1 MKKFLFFTLF
11 LSLST
16 VIIGQTILDVPMCK
30 QQKSLWCWAASA
42 EMIDKFHNR
51 DVTASG
57 GTLSTQ
63 CEIVDFFLD
72 GLHGSAP
79 KYDIHIN
86 PNEFPL
92 SVSSEC
98 CGTCLCDDRRTPGNF
113 PIPYFYPSY
122 FFNST
127 YSSVFLK
134 LGYYNTRVNDLV
146 FSDIVKEINY
156 CMPLVLGLEYGSKA
170 GGDIGSG
177 NHIVVISG
185 YEETSEH
192 QQILHIND
200 PMNLVENS
208 CEIAPISMINLSTI
222 GDDEAVSKI
231 DYLLAGI
238 RPRNKRLCDSC
249 VFKSGD
255 PFTSRDP
262 QLSVSPLQ
270 LKTFKEDLSY
280 EGLIRK
286 LANEKNYIKIPVNHM
301 RLVTSR
307 NIFIHKNYGKT
318 DFVIKRDTD
327 FYYFNEQKNNILTKQ
342 LIKKELKV
350 TQVKTG
356 RYPIVFSIQVGNK
369 LIPVNLQE
377 DRDIEFQL
385 FRAYSPLYKE
395 YYYVKKDKAE
405 YFFDPKDFEISPGN
419 KIDKPIVPLNSKVLK
434 KELKQNDY
442 LNPKKLNIQSQ
453 LEEVRS
459 KVFNK

>member
-1 MKKFLFFTLF
+1 MKKFIFFTLF

-16 VIIGQTILDVPMCK
+16 MIIGQTILDVPMCK

-51 DVTASG
+51 DITTSG

-63 CEIVDFFLD
+63 CQIVDFFLD

-79 KYDIHIN
+79 RYGIDTDD
-86 PNEFPL
+86 FPL

-98 CGTCLCDDRRTPGNF
+98 CGTCLCDDSGTPGNF
-113 PIPYFYPSY
+113 TIPYFYPSY

-127 YSSVFLK
+127 YSSVFHK
-134 LGYYNTRVNDLV
+134 LGYYNTMLKELV

-156 CMPLVLGLEYGSKA
+156 CMPLVLGLEYGSGA
-170 GGDIGSG
+170 GEDADSG

-185 YEETSEH
+185 YEETSDH

-200 PMNLVENS
+200 PMNFVENS
-208 CEIAPISMINLSTI
+208 CEIAPISMINLSMI
-222 GDDEAVSKI
+222 GDDEIVSKI

-249 VFKSGD
+249 VFKTD
-255 PFTSRDP
+255 PFTSKDS
-262 QLSVSPLQ
+262 QLSVSSAQ
-270 LKTFKEDLSY
+270 LKAFKEDLSY

-286 LANEKNYIKIPVNHM
+286 LANEKNYIKMPVNYM
-301 RLVTSR
+301 RLKASR
-307 NIFIHKNYGKT
+307 NIFLRKNYKET
-318 DFVIKRDTD
+318 DFVIARDTD

-342 LIKKELKV
+342 LVKKELKI

-356 RYPIVFSIQVGNK
+356 RYPIVFSIQVNRK

-377 DRDIEFQL
+377 DRSIELQL
-385 FRAYSPLYKE
+385 IRAYGPLYKE
-395 YYYVKKDKAE
+395 YYYIKKDKAE
-405 YFFDPKDFEISPGN
+405 YFFDPKDFEISSGN
-419 KIDKPIVPLNSKVLK
+419 KIDKPIVPLNPKVLK
-434 KELKQNDY
+434 KELRQNDY